1 MKTLANAGLMDRYFL
16 TIHEVSTL
24 IGLSRL
30 TITREE
36 QKGNFPP
43 RQKISTRRVGYQKDL
58 VVQWMEGNWSKEGG
72 CS

>member
-1 MKTLANAGLMDRYFL
+1 MKTPVTTGLMDRYFL
-16 TIHEVSTL
+16 TIQEVSTL
-24 IGLSRL
+24 IGLSRS

-36 QKGNFPP
+36 QKGDFPP
-43 RQKISTRRVGYQKDL
+43 RQKISTRRIGYQKDL

>member
-1 MKTLANAGLMDRYFL
+1 MKTLANPGLMDRYFL
-16 TIHEVSTL
+16 TIQEVSTL
-24 IGLSRL
+24 IGLSRS

-43 RQKISTRRVGYQKDL
+43 RQKISTRRIGYQKDL

>member
-16 TIHEVSTL
+16 TIQEVSTL
-24 IGLSRL
+24 IGLSRS

-43 RQKISTRRVGYQKDL
+43 RQKISTRRIGYQKDL

>member
-16 TIHEVSTL
+16 TIQEVSIL
-24 IGLSRL
+24 IGLSRS

-43 RQKISTRRVGYQKDL
+43 RQKISTRRIGYQKDL
-58 VVQWMEGNWSKEGG
+58 VVQWMEGNWSKGG
-72 CS
+72 ELS

>member
-16 TIHEVSTL
+16 TIQEVSIL
-24 IGLSRL
+24 IGLSRS

-43 RQKISTRRVGYQKDL
+43 RQKISTRRIGYQKDL